1 MAALL
6 CDLVPGPDPLWALVL
21 GGGCIDSEGHR
32 PESETDANSRRKASP
47 PRNLGL
53 GSGGLTSSES
63 LGQATGVTEAIP
75 GTCWGIYRDLESDLD
90 LGIWGRLPSPYHR
103 A

>member
-1 MAALL
+1 ML

-32 PESETDANSRRKASP
+32 PESETDANSKRKSVLQNPAPS
-47 PRNLGL
+47 
-53 GSGGLTSSES
+53 SGEEKPSSES